1 MPEGVLKATEEVV
14 GGLAKAGLAVA
25 LARVAEDDAED
36 VGLATLAV
44 EADDGRAGAEVDLG
58 LVAGVTLDA
67 AEGEFVGLFEAVD
80 EPADAVVAAG
90 VAVVGDQVLVD
101 PLCGEPEVAL
111 GPDQLPPRLTA
122 AGPTAAAGLRIG
134 CRAVSRG
141 RELRRVLVPLR
152 AGGRIGWFWR
162 AVDRRRA
169 GGRIGW
175 F

>member
-36 VGLATLAV
+36 VGLAPLAV

-58 LVAGVTLDA
+58 LVAGDTLDA

-101 PLCGEPEVAL
+101 PLGGQPLIGLVC
-111 GPDQLPPRLTA
+111 DQCAPRLTA
-122 AGPTAAAGLRIG
+122 ADPAGAA
-134 CRAVSRG
+134 
-141 RELRRVLVPLR
+141 RRRDRVR
-152 AGGRIGWFWR
+152 AGGRDGRPGRVVGLLGADGRNGWFWVR
-162 AVDRRRA
+162 FRPSQMPCD
-169 GGRIGW
+169 
-175 F
+175 